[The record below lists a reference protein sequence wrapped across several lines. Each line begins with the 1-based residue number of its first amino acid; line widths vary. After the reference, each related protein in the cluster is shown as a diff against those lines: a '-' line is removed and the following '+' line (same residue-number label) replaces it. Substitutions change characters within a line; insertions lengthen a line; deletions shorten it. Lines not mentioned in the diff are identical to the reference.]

1 MDQMTNMYIA
11 NIGSR
16 EKMEEYFNK
25 TSSQI
30 REALR
35 ENAREGL
42 KVQRMQQKLVGEIK
56 ITPAEVRRHFKD
68 LPQDSIP
75 YIPTQVE
82 VQIITQQPKIPLE
95 EIEDVKSRLREYT
108 DRVNKG
114 ESFSMLARLYSDDRG
129 TAINGGEM
137 PFTGRG
143 YLDPAFAN
151 VAFNLQ
157 DPNKV
162 SKIVESEYGFHIIQ
176 LMEKR
181 GDRIKVRHILLKPH
195 VPEEA
200 LMAGTARLDSIADD
214 IRNGKFTF
222 EEAASVL
229 SQDKDTRNNHG
240 LLPNPYTYTSL
251 FGNFRDVM
259 DLTFEVRKASSFKS
273 NQTGSTC
280 HQRFFRYVGLQQ
292 DMAYFD
298 TVTTF
303 FHQLDNMEAI
313 FRLYN
318 LGNLI
323 GVLQVESHIGK
334 CRIQITASCKWHF
347 TTIDSRTT
355 VVGVQTCQH
364 REAFSLIHTIR
375 IFAQTTFYIFNFL
388 QRNFRLLCDDL
399 HLYLGR
405 DIRNTVLRQILE
417 VTAHLCG
424 SDFNLSYQFLLHSLH
439 FQSFTG
445 ILAQGFTNL
454 TGCLIEVFLHLFTR
468 TDIGD
473 IHIRH
478 LVHTLDHLTF
488 SNFNTIKS
496 SLVQKQSGCRTALN
510 CPAFA

>member
-1 MDQMTNMYIA
+1 MNFKFVVLCALALMTGSAVYGQDNVIDEVVWVVGDEAILKSEVEEARMSALYEGRKFDGDPYCVIPEEIAVQKLFLHQAALDSIEVAESEVIQRVDQMTNMYIA

-200 LMAGTARLDSIADD
+200 LMAGTARLASIADD
-214 IRNGKFTF
+214 IRNCKFTF

-240 LLPNPYTYTSL
+240 LLPNPQTNTSK
-251 FGNFRDVM
+251 
-259 DLTFEVRKASSFKS
+259 FEMQELPPEIAKVVDKMK
-273 NQTGSTC
+273 
-280 HQRFFRYVGLQQ
+280 VG
-292 DMAYFD
+292 
-298 TVTTF
+298 
-303 FHQLDNMEAI
+303 EI
-313 FRLYN
+313 
-318 LGNLI
+318 
-323 GVLQVESHIGK
+323 S
-334 CRIQITASCKWHF
+334 
-347 TTIDSRTT
+347 
-355 VVGVQTCQH
+355 
-364 REAFSLIHTIR
+364 EAFTMIPQKTGKEECVIVKLKSRINGHKATISEDYQNLKEIVLEKRRDEMLDKWIREKQKHTYVR
-375 IFAQTTFYIFNFL
+375 INENWKNCTFKYP
-388 QRNFRLLCDDL
+388 
-399 HLYLGR
+399 GW
-405 DIRNTVLRQILE
+405 
-417 VTAHLCG
+417 
-424 SDFNLSYQFLLHSLH
+424 
-439 FQSFTG
+439 
-445 ILAQGFTNL
+445 
-454 TGCLIEVFLHLFTR
+454 
-468 TDIGD
+468 
-473 IHIRH
+473 
-478 LVHTLDHLTF
+478 
-488 SNFNTIKS
+488 IKD
-496 SLVQKQSGCRTALN
+496 
-510 CPAFA
+510 

>member
-1 MDQMTNMYIA
+1 MKNFMNFKFVVLCALALMTGSAVYGQDNVIDEVVWVVGDEAILKSEVEEARMSAAYEGRKFDGDPYCVIPEEIAVQKLFLHQAALDSIEVPESEVIQRVEYIA

-30 REALR
+30 RETLR

-42 KVQRMQQKLVGEIK
+42 KVQKMQQKLVGEIK
-56 ITPAEVRRHFKD
+56 ITPAEVRRYFKD

-95 EIEDVKSRLREYT
+95 EIEDVKRRLREYT
-108 DRVNKG
+108 ERVNKG

-200 LMAGTARLDSIADD
+200 LMAGTARL
-214 IRNGKFTF
+214 
-222 EEAASVL
+222 V

-240 LLPNPYTYTSL
+240 LLPNPNNNTSK
-251 FGNFRDVM
+251 
-259 DLTFEVRKASSFKS
+259 FEMQELPPEIAKV
-273 NQTGSTC
+273 
-280 HQRFFRYVGLQQ
+280 V
-292 DMAYFD
+292 
-298 TVTTF
+298 
-303 FHQLDNMEAI
+303 DNMKVGEISTAFTMI
-313 FRLYN
+313 PQKTGKEECVIVKLKSRINGHKATISEDYQN
-318 LGNLI
+318 LKEI
-323 GVLQVESHIGK
+323 VLEKRRDEMLDKWIREKQKHTYV
-334 CRIQITASCKWHF
+334 RINDNWKNC
-347 TTIDSRTT
+347 
-355 VVGVQTCQH
+355 
-364 REAFSLIHTIR
+364 
-375 IFAQTTFYIFNFL
+375 TFKYPGWVK
-388 QRNFRLLCDDL
+388 D
-399 HLYLGR
+399 
-405 DIRNTVLRQILE
+405 
-417 VTAHLCG
+417 
-424 SDFNLSYQFLLHSLH
+424 
-439 FQSFTG
+439 
-445 ILAQGFTNL
+445 
-454 TGCLIEVFLHLFTR
+454 
-468 TDIGD
+468 
-473 IHIRH
+473 
-478 LVHTLDHLTF
+478 
-488 SNFNTIKS
+488 
-496 SLVQKQSGCRTALN
+496 
-510 CPAFA
+510 

>member
-1 MDQMTNMYIA
+1 MNFKFVVLCALALMTGSAVYGQDNVIDEVVWVVGDEAILKSEVEEARMSALYEGRKLDGDPYCVIPEEIAVQKLFLHQAALDSIEVSESEVIQRVDQMTNMYIA

-42 KVQRMQQKLVGEIK
+42 RVQRMQQKLVGEIK
-56 ITPAEVRRHFKD
+56 VTPAEVRRHFKD

-95 EIEDVKSRLREYT
+95 EIEDVKRRLREYT

-240 LLPNPYTYTSL
+240 LLPNPQTNTSK
-251 FGNFRDVM
+251 
-259 DLTFEVRKASSFKS
+259 FEMQELPPEIAKVVDKMK
-273 NQTGSTC
+273 
-280 HQRFFRYVGLQQ
+280 VG
-292 DMAYFD
+292 
-298 TVTTF
+298 
-303 FHQLDNMEAI
+303 EI
-313 FRLYN
+313 
-318 LGNLI
+318 
-323 GVLQVESHIGK
+323 S
-334 CRIQITASCKWHF
+334 
-347 TTIDSRTT
+347 
-355 VVGVQTCQH
+355 
-364 REAFSLIHTIR
+364 EAFTMIPQKTGKEECVIVKLKSRINGHKATISEDYQNLKEIVLEKRRDEMLDKWIREKQKHTYVR
-375 IFAQTTFYIFNFL
+375 INENWKNCTFKYP
-388 QRNFRLLCDDL
+388 
-399 HLYLGR
+399 GW
-405 DIRNTVLRQILE
+405 
-417 VTAHLCG
+417 
-424 SDFNLSYQFLLHSLH
+424 
-439 FQSFTG
+439 
-445 ILAQGFTNL
+445 
-454 TGCLIEVFLHLFTR
+454 
-468 TDIGD
+468 
-473 IHIRH
+473 
-478 LVHTLDHLTF
+478 
-488 SNFNTIKS
+488 IKD
-496 SLVQKQSGCRTALN
+496 
-510 CPAFA
+510 

>member
-1 MDQMTNMYIA
+1 MNFKFVVLCTLALLTGSAVYGQDNVIDEVVWVVGDEAILKSEVEEARMSAQYEGRKFDGDPYCVIPEEIAVQKLYLHQAALDSIEVAESEVIQRVDYMTNMYIA

-30 REALR
+30 RETLR
-35 ENAREGL
+35 DNAREGL
-42 KVQRMQQKLVGEIK
+42 KVQKMQQKLVGEIK
-56 ITPAEVRRHFKD
+56 ITPAEVRRYFKD

-82 VQIITQQPKIPLE
+82 VQIITQQPKIPLD
-95 EIEDVKSRLREYT
+95 EIEDVKRRLREYT
-108 DRVNKG
+108 DRVNNG

-240 LLPNPYTYTSL
+240 LLPNPQTNTSK
-251 FGNFRDVM
+251 
-259 DLTFEVRKASSFKS
+259 FEMQELPPEIAKVVDKMK
-273 NQTGSTC
+273 
-280 HQRFFRYVGLQQ
+280 VG
-292 DMAYFD
+292 
-298 TVTTF
+298 
-303 FHQLDNMEAI
+303 EI
-313 FRLYN
+313 
-318 LGNLI
+318 
-323 GVLQVESHIGK
+323 S
-334 CRIQITASCKWHF
+334 
-347 TTIDSRTT
+347 
-355 VVGVQTCQH
+355 
-364 REAFSLIHTIR
+364 EAFTMIPQKTGKEECVIVKLKSRINGHKATISEDYQNLKEIVLEKRRDEVLDKWIREKQKHTYVR
-375 IFAQTTFYIFNFL
+375 INDNWKNCAFKYP
-388 QRNFRLLCDDL
+388 
-399 HLYLGR
+399 GW
-405 DIRNTVLRQILE
+405 
-417 VTAHLCG
+417 
-424 SDFNLSYQFLLHSLH
+424 
-439 FQSFTG
+439 
-445 ILAQGFTNL
+445 
-454 TGCLIEVFLHLFTR
+454 
-468 TDIGD
+468 
-473 IHIRH
+473 
-478 LVHTLDHLTF
+478 
-488 SNFNTIKS
+488 IK
-496 SLVQKQSGCRTALN
+496 KD
-510 CPAFA
+510 

>member
-1 MDQMTNMYIA
+1 MNFKFVVLCALALMTGSAVYGQDNVIDEVVWVVGDEAILKSEVEEARMSALYEGRKFDGDPYCVIPEEIAVQKLFLHQAALDSIEVAESEVIQRVDQMTNMYIA

-200 LMAGTARLDSIADD
+200 LMAGTARLDYIADD

-240 LLPNPYTYTSL
+240 LLPNPQTNTSK
-251 FGNFRDVM
+251 
-259 DLTFEVRKASSFKS
+259 FEMQELPPEIAKVVDKMK
-273 NQTGSTC
+273 
-280 HQRFFRYVGLQQ
+280 VG
-292 DMAYFD
+292 
-298 TVTTF
+298 
-303 FHQLDNMEAI
+303 EI
-313 FRLYN
+313 
-318 LGNLI
+318 
-323 GVLQVESHIGK
+323 S
-334 CRIQITASCKWHF
+334 
-347 TTIDSRTT
+347 
-355 VVGVQTCQH
+355 
-364 REAFSLIHTIR
+364 EAFTMIPQKTGKEECVIVKLKSRINGHKATISEDYQNLKEIVLEKRRDEMLDKWIREKQKHTYVR
-375 IFAQTTFYIFNFL
+375 INENWKNCTFKYP
-388 QRNFRLLCDDL
+388 
-399 HLYLGR
+399 GW
-405 DIRNTVLRQILE
+405 
-417 VTAHLCG
+417 
-424 SDFNLSYQFLLHSLH
+424 
-439 FQSFTG
+439 
-445 ILAQGFTNL
+445 
-454 TGCLIEVFLHLFTR
+454 
-468 TDIGD
+468 
-473 IHIRH
+473 
-478 LVHTLDHLTF
+478 
-488 SNFNTIKS
+488 IKD
-496 SLVQKQSGCRTALN
+496 
-510 CPAFA
+510 

>member
-1 MDQMTNMYIA
+1 MNFKFVVLCALALMTGSAVYGQDNVIDEVVWVVGDEAILKSEVEEARMSALYEGRKFDGDPYCVIPEEIAVQKLFLHQAALDSIEVAESEVIQRVDQMTNMYIA

-35 ENAREGL
+35 ENPREGL

-240 LLPNPYTYTSL
+240 LLPNPQTNTSK
-251 FGNFRDVM
+251 
-259 DLTFEVRKASSFKS
+259 FEMQELPPEIAKVVDKMK
-273 NQTGSTC
+273 
-280 HQRFFRYVGLQQ
+280 VG
-292 DMAYFD
+292 
-298 TVTTF
+298 
-303 FHQLDNMEAI
+303 EI
-313 FRLYN
+313 
-318 LGNLI
+318 
-323 GVLQVESHIGK
+323 S
-334 CRIQITASCKWHF
+334 
-347 TTIDSRTT
+347 
-355 VVGVQTCQH
+355 
-364 REAFSLIHTIR
+364 EAFTMIPQKTGKEECVIVKLKSRINGHKATISEDYQNLKEIVLEKRRDEMLDKWIREKQKHTYVR
-375 IFAQTTFYIFNFL
+375 INENWKNCTFKYP
-388 QRNFRLLCDDL
+388 
-399 HLYLGR
+399 GW
-405 DIRNTVLRQILE
+405 
-417 VTAHLCG
+417 
-424 SDFNLSYQFLLHSLH
+424 
-439 FQSFTG
+439 
-445 ILAQGFTNL
+445 
-454 TGCLIEVFLHLFTR
+454 
-468 TDIGD
+468 
-473 IHIRH
+473 
-478 LVHTLDHLTF
+478 
-488 SNFNTIKS
+488 IKD
-496 SLVQKQSGCRTALN
+496 
-510 CPAFA
+510 

>member
-1 MDQMTNMYIA
+1 MNFKFVVLCALALMTGSAVYGQDNVIDEVVWVVGDEAILKSEVEEARMSALYEGRKFDGDPYCVIPEEIAVQKLFLHQAALDSIEVAESEVIQRVDQMTNMYIA

-82 VQIITQQPKIPLE
+82 VQIITQQPNIPLE

-240 LLPNPYTYTSL
+240 LLPNPQTNTSK
-251 FGNFRDVM
+251 
-259 DLTFEVRKASSFKS
+259 FEMQELPPEIAKVVDKMK
-273 NQTGSTC
+273 
-280 HQRFFRYVGLQQ
+280 VG
-292 DMAYFD
+292 
-298 TVTTF
+298 
-303 FHQLDNMEAI
+303 EI
-313 FRLYN
+313 
-318 LGNLI
+318 
-323 GVLQVESHIGK
+323 S
-334 CRIQITASCKWHF
+334 
-347 TTIDSRTT
+347 
-355 VVGVQTCQH
+355 
-364 REAFSLIHTIR
+364 EAFTMIPQKTGKEECVIVKLKSRINGHKATISEDYQNLKEIVLEKRRDEMLDKWIREKQKHTYVR
-375 IFAQTTFYIFNFL
+375 INENWKNCTFKYP
-388 QRNFRLLCDDL
+388 
-399 HLYLGR
+399 GW
-405 DIRNTVLRQILE
+405 
-417 VTAHLCG
+417 
-424 SDFNLSYQFLLHSLH
+424 
-439 FQSFTG
+439 
-445 ILAQGFTNL
+445 
-454 TGCLIEVFLHLFTR
+454 
-468 TDIGD
+468 
-473 IHIRH
+473 
-478 LVHTLDHLTF
+478 
-488 SNFNTIKS
+488 IKD
-496 SLVQKQSGCRTALN
+496 
-510 CPAFA
+510 

>member
-1 MDQMTNMYIA
+1 MNFKFVVLCALALMTGSAVYGQDNVIDEVVWVVGDEAILKSEVEEARMSALYEGRKFDGDPYCVIPEEIAVQKLFLHQAALDSIEVAESEVIQRVDQMTNMYIA

-240 LLPNPYTYTSL
+240 LLPNPQTNTSKFEMQEL
-251 FGNFRDVM
+251 PPEIAKVVDKMKVGEISEAFTMIPQKTGKEECVIVKLKSRINGHKATISEDYQNLKEIVLEKRRDEM
-259 DLTFEVRKASSFKS
+259 LDKWIRENKS
-273 NQTGSTC
+273 IRTCVSTKIGRTV
-280 HQRFFRYVGLQQ
+280 HLSIRVGL
-292 DMAYFD
+292 
-298 TVTTF
+298 
-303 FHQLDNMEAI
+303 
-313 FRLYN
+313 
-318 LGNLI
+318 
-323 GVLQVESHIGK
+323 K
-334 CRIQITASCKWHF
+334 
-347 TTIDSRTT
+347 
-355 VVGVQTCQH
+355 
-364 REAFSLIHTIR
+364 
-375 IFAQTTFYIFNFL
+375 
-388 QRNFRLLCDDL
+388 
-399 HLYLGR
+399 
-405 DIRNTVLRQILE
+405 
-417 VTAHLCG
+417 
-424 SDFNLSYQFLLHSLH
+424 SDP
-439 FQSFTG
+439 G
-445 ILAQGFTNL
+445 
-454 TGCLIEVFLHLFTR
+454 
-468 TDIGD
+468 
-473 IHIRH
+473 
-478 LVHTLDHLTF
+478 
-488 SNFNTIKS
+488 
-496 SLVQKQSGCRTALN
+496 
-510 CPAFA
+510 